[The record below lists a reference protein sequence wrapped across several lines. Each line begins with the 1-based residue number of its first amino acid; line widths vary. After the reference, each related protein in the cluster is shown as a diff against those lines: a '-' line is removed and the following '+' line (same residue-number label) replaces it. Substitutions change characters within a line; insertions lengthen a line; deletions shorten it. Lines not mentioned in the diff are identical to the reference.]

1 MSEFNRAAIV
11 IHRAERVASGA
22 EGHDFCFLRNQS
34 LKVAPVK
41 LAGFGIH
48 LCDIQSNPAFDD
60 QRLPGR
66 NVRMMLEF
74 GDDDL
79 IAWTKRAAEGP
90 REVINHRCR
99 VGTEDDFVRRCSKK
113 KIESVPRG

>member
-1 MSEFNRAAIV
+1 MSEFTRAAIV
-11 IHRAERVASGA
+11 IHRAERVASGP

-34 LKVAPVK
+34 LKVAPAE
-41 LAGFGIH
+41 LARFGIH
-48 LCDIQSNPAFDD
+48 LGDIQSNPAFDD

-79 IAWTKRAAEGP
+79 IAWTKSAAEGP
-90 REVINHRCR
+90 REVIDHRLR
-99 VGTEDDFVRRCSKK
+99 VCTPDY
-113 KIESVPRG
+113 

>member
-11 IHRAERVASGA
+11 IHRAERIASGA
-22 EGHDFCFLRNQS
+22 EGHEFCFPRNQS
-34 LKVAPVK
+34 LKVAPVE

-48 LCDIQSNPAFDD
+48 LCDIQPKPAFDD

-66 NVRMMLEF
+66 NVRVMLEF

-79 IAWTKRAAEGP
+79 ISWKKRAAECP
-90 REVINHRCR
+90 REVIDHRRR
-99 VGTEDDFVRRCSKK
+99 VWTEDDFVR
-113 KIESVPRG
+113 